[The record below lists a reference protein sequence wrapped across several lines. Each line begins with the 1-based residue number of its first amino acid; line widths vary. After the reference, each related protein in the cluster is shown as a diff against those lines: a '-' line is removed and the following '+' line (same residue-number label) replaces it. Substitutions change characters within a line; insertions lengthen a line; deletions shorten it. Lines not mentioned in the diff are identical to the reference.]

1 MDEIIKNSKPSE
13 TIFNIFSPD
22 LEVFP
27 KYESIGEYKYIK
39 HEDCYKK
46 MCEQDILLML
56 IDPQRKGDQI
66 SAYTSPLKL
75 FEYMS
80 SGVPIL
86 ASDVPV
92 LHEILINNMNAVFSY
107 NYPQT
112 FKNKIVGGVTAITTV
127 WGMIIAAVIKFWK
140 E

>member
-1 MDEIIKNSKPSE
+1 M
-13 TIFNIFSPD
+13 
-22 LEVFP
+22 P
-27 KYESIGEYKYIK
+27 KYDSIGEYKYIK
-39 HEDCYKK
+39 HEDCYNK

-112 FKNKIVGGVTAITTV
+112 FKNKIEAMKINF
-127 WGMIIAAVIKFWK
+127 GMRKTISKNSIKLARNFTWDK
-140 E
+140 RAQRIHKNLHGN